1 MLPER
6 VAQRRGHPATPEL
19 LSQPNQKLLPT
30 MRANLRL
37 RHFSPRTEEAYTAWV
52 RRFVKFHGL
61 QHPDRMGEAEVT
73 AFLSHLV
80 VERRVAP
87 STLTQALA
95 ALQFLYRE
103 IVGRPLRVG
112 NVIPRP
118 RAPVWLPVVLS
129 PDEVRRVLAELSG
142 TQRLIGMLLYG
153 SGLRLMECLTLRI
166 KDLDLDRGEIRLR
179 RGKGA
184 KDRVTVLAEALRE
197 PLRVHLAGVRALYD
211 RDLASGGGWVEMP
224 GGLENKY
231 PNAGRTWPWQWIF
244 PARHQH
250 AGRVEGR
257 RRRHQL
263 HESAVQR
270 AVAAA
275 ALRSGINKRATCHT
289 FRHSFA
295 THLLEAG
302 SDIRTVQ
309 ELLGHRDVST
319 TMLYT
324 HVLNRGRLGVRSPF
338 DQAGLAGLVQG

>member
-1 MLPER
+1 
-6 VAQRRGHPATPEL
+6 
-19 LSQPNQKLLPT
+19 

-52 RRFVKFHGL
+52 KRFVKFHRL
-61 QHPDRMGEAEVT
+61 EHPDRIGEAEVT
-73 AFLSHLV
+73 AFLSHLA

-103 IVGRPLRVG
+103 IVRRPLAIG

-118 RAPVWLPVVLS
+118 RAPVRLPVVLT
-129 PDEVRRVLAELSG
+129 PEEVRRVLAELSG
-142 TQRLIGMLLYG
+142 IQRLIGMLLYG
-153 SGLRLMECLTLRI
+153 SGLRLLECLTLRV
-166 KDLDLDRGEIRLR
+166 KDVDLDRGEIRLR

-197 PLRVHLAGVRALYD
+197 PVRAHLARGWALYD
-211 RDLASGGGWVEMP
+211 RDLASGGGWVELP
-224 GGLENKY
+224 GGLGNKY
-231 PNAGRTWPWQWIF
+231 PNAGRTWPWQWVF
-244 PARHQH
+244 PARRQYTDPISSQ
-250 AGRVEGR
+250 
-257 RRRHQL
+257 RRRHHF

-275 ALRSGINKRATCHT
+275 ALRSGIHKRATCHT

-338 DQAGLAGLVQG
+338 DQAGLAGLTKG